1 MFNKHIITVATIA
14 AVAIGFLISLQVQAQ
29 KEVDIAAEIQK
40 ERLAQTNAVLQTLR
54 DKNDLLQVEYKKL
67 TSELEK
73 ARNED
78 LKNPFLIARLDELKI
93 ADGTIT
99 VQGPGIK
106 MVINDSV
113 HDAQVPFPLNTDD
126 LRRIINTMKF
136 AGAEAI
142 SVNGQRIVG
151 PTSIVMSGTANILIN
166 SVPIS
171 RTGESSYE
179 ILAIGDQNK
188 LVDYVT
194 KLEVL
199 PLRQAGMKAEIV
211 REIVTIPSYKGGYRM
226 DYANKLES

>member
-1 MFNKHIITVATIA
+1 MLNKHIITVATIA

-40 ERLAQTNAVLQTLR
+40 ERLAQTDAVLKTLR

-99 VQGPGIK
+99 VQGPGIR

-151 PTSIVMSGTANILIN
+151 PTSIVMSGTANILVN

-211 REIVTIPSYKGGYRM
+211 REIVKIPSYKGGYRM
-226 DYANKLES
+226 DYASISDS

>member
-14 AVAIGFLISLQVQAQ
+14 GVAIGFLISLQVQAQ

-40 ERLAQTNAVLQTLR
+40 ERLSQTNAVMLTLK
-54 DKNDLLQVEYKKL
+54 DKNNLLQEEYKKL
-67 TSELEK
+67 TSQLES

-78 LKNPFLIARLDELKI
+78 LKNPYLIARLDELKI
-93 ADGTIT
+93 ADGTIA
-99 VQGPGIK
+99 VKGPGIK
-106 MVINDSV
+106 MIINDSV
-113 HDAQVPFPLNTDD
+113 HDAHLPFPLTTDD
-126 LRRIINTMKF
+126 LRRIINSMKF

-151 PTSIVMSGTANILIN
+151 PTSIVMSGTSTILVN

-179 ILAIGDQNK
+179 ILAIGDQGR
-188 LVDYVT
+188 LADYVT

-199 PLRQAGMKAEIV
+199 PLRQVGMKAEIV
-211 REIVTIPSYKGGYRM
+211 KEIVTVPSYKGGYSM
-226 DYANKLES
+226 NYASKSGS

>member
-29 KEVDIAAEIQK
+29 KEVDYAAEIQQ
-40 ERLAQTNAVLQTLR
+40 ERLAQSNAVMQTLQ
-54 DKNDLLQVEYKKL
+54 DKNDLLQEEYKRL
-67 TSELEK
+67 TSELDK

-93 ADGTIT
+93 SDGTIT
-99 VQGPGIK
+99 VRGPGIK

-113 HDAQVPFPLNTDD
+113 HDAHVPFPLNTDD

-151 PTSIVMSGTANILIN
+151 PTSIVMSGTSTILIN

-179 ILAIGDQNK
+179 ILAIGDQEK

-226 DYANKLES
+226 DYATTIDS